1 MASLYVLDR
10 YTSKNLIVD
19 NIPDAIFDELQHR
32 EKIVYRVQDKNQE
45 ILSIGEVVK
54 HELDT
59 DRHARFEKRLEW
71 EDLTYFTQMQEY
83 AASIYP
89 DFRKTFRKTFVWSI
103 PVTARFHIYAD
114 QIYFYFFA
122 QERYVFTEYVRNLR
136 HKLGKNIFLY
146 QVGARDLVRLSPWYD
161 NIIWYNNISL
171 CEKSTRDLPEVS
183 MEDIVLQNLEGRD
196 IEKLKTRYG
205 KFKPSLWYEVDLY
218 QEESKM
224 YPPKW
229 SLVKDS
235 TGTISG
241 RVLSYNIMLGDVKI
255 KSDEWTIYVFPKD
268 QLSLVQ

>member
-19 NIPDAIFDELQHR
+19 AIPDDVFATLEHKQ
-32 EKIVYRVQDKNQE
+32 KIVYRVQDKNQE

-59 DRHARFEKRLEW
+59 DRHAKFEKTLAG
-71 EDLTYFTQMQEY
+71 EDLTYFNQMQEY

-89 DFRKTFRKTFVWSI
+89 DFRKTFRKAFVGSI
-103 PVTARFHIYAD
+103 PVTARFHIYAE
-114 QIYFYFFA
+114 QVYFYFFA
-122 QERYVFTEYVRNLR
+122 QERYIFTDYARELR

-146 QVGARDLVRLSPWYD
+146 QVWARDLVRLSPRYD
-161 NIIWYNNISL
+161 NIIGYNNISL
-171 CEKSTRDLPEVS
+171 CEKSTRDLAEVS
-183 MEDIVLQNLEGRD
+183 MDDIVLQNLEWRD

-229 SLVKDS
+229 SIVKDS
-235 TGTISG
+235 TGTITG
-241 RVLSYNIMLGDVKI
+241 RVLSFNILLGDVKI
-255 KSDEWTIYVFPKD
+255 KNDEWIIYVFPKD
-268 QLSLVQ
+268 QLQIVQ